1 MTMNA
6 TFVFWTSYKTKVEDN
21 DEHALSLFFTF
32 LSCIAEDYGL
42 SIDYVYWIAQDN
54 DEPLDSS
61 LSSAT
66 HEKNK
71 KNIEN

>member
-1 MTMNA
+1 
-6 TFVFWTSYKTKVEDN
+6 
-21 DEHALSLFFTF
+21 LSLFFTF